1 MNRFC
6 LLVVMGMFTAMAAAA
21 QDSSLKQVA
30 LKTGG
35 HQYQVLSPW
44 GEADPIPLKGISPR
58 VASLEG
64 KKIGVFANYKRA
76 SVPIA
81 KSVQE
86 KLKAMNPNADV
97 SFYHSAEWNV
107 TEAETPNKEKFTK
120 WAKGVDAVVLDVGD

>member
-1 MNRFC
+1 M
-6 LLVVMGMFTAMAAAA
+6 A
-21 QDSSLKQVA
+21 QDPSLKKA
-30 LKTGG
+30 AMKSDG

-58 VASLEG
+58 VASLAG

-86 KLKAMNPNADV
+86 KLKAMYPDADV

-107 TEAETPNKEKFTK
+107 TEAETANKEKFTK